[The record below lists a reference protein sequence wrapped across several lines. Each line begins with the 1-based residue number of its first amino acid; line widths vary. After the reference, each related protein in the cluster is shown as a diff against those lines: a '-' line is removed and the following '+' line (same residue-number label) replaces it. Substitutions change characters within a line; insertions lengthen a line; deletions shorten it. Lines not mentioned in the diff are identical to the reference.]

1 MNTVLTAVPALLGIA
16 LSLAL
21 AGCASAP
28 VRPDAAAS
36 HPAHPQALASPLP
49 PWQPALLSSTNVV
62 TKQPAET
69 TPEHHH
75 DHGQH
80 QPKPGTE
87 EKK

>member
-36 HPAHPQALASPLP
+36 HPAHPPALASPLP
-49 PWQPALLSSTNVV
+49 PSQPALLSSTNVA

-69 TPEHHH
+69 GTYH